1 MKLARLELSGFK
13 SFAVPVEL
21 AFDEGVTAV
30 VGPNGCGKSNISD
43 AVRWVLGEQRTRL
56 LRGLRMEDVIF
67 HGSVKRKPVSL
78 AEVSLI
84 FDNGDGGLP
93 IAYHE
98 VAITRRLTRSGLSE
112 YLINQSPVRLRDVQD
127 LLRGTG
133 LGSDAGVV
141 MEAGMIDRLLSD
153 RAEERR
159 SLFEEAAGI
168 GLYRDRK
175 TSTERRL
182 EKTAEDLVRLED
194 LIAEVQTQARSL
206 ARQRGKAERHRQ
218 FSDERFAIVM
228 TLARHDLA
236 ALDAGGASL
245 AAERQALSLRAPA
258 AQEQLAACE
267 RQRET
272 RVQARATAEARRAEV
287 ERRLAA
293 AQLEVGRLEGD
304 ARLAGER
311 LDNAAQRHTRAQ
323 VERDQAR
330 EVAQQ
335 ATRERDA
342 AAQERAAAETARRSV
357 QTELDLRTASEDTTR
372 HRLAAQRDTVRQL
385 EDALQD
391 HGATER
397 ALHAE
402 QGVVE
407 REMADLKEQEA
418 DLVERLAQAER
429 ECAAARAKGDE
440 ARRTMAAREREQ
452 HEATGEHERA
462 RHELSSRRESEA
474 ALRVELRAADEAQ
487 AQTVARRDALAE
499 LERER
504 VGLAPAARQLMQVRD
519 TFGPGAVLGPLSDFV
534 RTSTASARL
543 AERLFADWLHAVL
556 VRDEAAVEAVRQ
568 WHGETRPGPLV
579 LLPLS
584 PGPRAAGARL
594 PMGLDADE
602 PAGPW
607 VAGLVAGDV
616 LLDPEGTSIRRTS
629 GAVFLS
635 GDGGGG
641 LLSRR
646 AELAAL
652 EEDSTRLAARRGE
665 LDQAVAAAQRAHSE
679 AEATLATAATRLER
693 ARVALREAQAG
704 SDDAERQLQ
713 RLERER
719 TEVEDAL
726 ARTRRHLD
734 ERARRLREIQTAR
747 TAAEQE
753 RARLDE
759 RLQAQRLGLADLESQ
774 QEAARERRVH
784 WQVEEAQVS
793 AREDAARERERRA
806 SEGLAQA
813 EATIRRLE
821 AELAEIATE
830 TAALAQQRAQW
841 TDQLAERRV
850 QVQQLQAAAQQAEAG
865 VGEAEEALRAA
876 ESAVEA
882 SRTQVFELR
891 EEAHRLELREAETT
905 ARRRAMV
912 ERVEGEWHKPIDQL
926 LAGAPDVAGDPE
938 ALQEEAERLAQAI
951 EALGPVNALAVE
963 EHAEEVKRLEFL
975 TGQRDDLV
983 HARHALLQAVR
994 EIDQTARTMFV
1005 ETFGAIR
1012 DHFRSVFEALFEG
1025 GECEVRLADESDP
1038 LTSDI
1043 EIRAAPRGK
1052 RTQRIHLLSS
1062 GERTLVAI
1070 SLLFAIYLTKPS
1082 PFCLLDEVDAP
1093 LDDANVARFV
1103 RLLNEF
1109 KSQTQFIVITHNP
1122 RTMQACDAVYGVTMQ
1137 EPGVSTIVGVR
1148 LGEVEP
1154 V

>member
-1 MKLARLELSGFK
+1 MKLTRLDLSGFK

-21 AFDEGVTAV
+21 GFDEGVTAV

-67 HGSVKRKPVSL
+67 HGSARRKPVSL
-78 AEVSLI
+78 AEVSLV
-84 FDNGDGGLP
+84 FDNGDGALP
-93 IAYHE
+93 ISYHE
-98 VAITRRLTRSGLSE
+98 VAITRRLTRSGQSE

-141 MEAGMIDRLLSD
+141 MEAGMIERLLSD

-168 GLYRDRK
+168 SLYRDRK

-182 EKTAEDLVRLED
+182 EKTGEDLVRLED

-218 FSDERFAIVM
+218 FTDERFAIVM

-236 ALDAGGASL
+236 ALDAEGARL
-245 AAERQALSLRAPA
+245 TGERQALGERTPA
-258 AQEQLAACE
+258 AQEGLSARE
-267 RQRET
+267 RERET

-287 ERRLAA
+287 ERRLAT
-293 AQLEVGRLEGD
+293 AQLEVERLDGD
-304 ARLAGER
+304 VRLTGER
-311 LDNAAQRHTRAQ
+311 LDNTAQRQMRAQ
-323 VERDQAR
+323 AERDQAHDA
-330 EVAQQ
+330 AQQ

-342 AAQERAAAETARRSV
+342 SAQERAAAEAARQSV
-357 QTELDLRTASEDTTR
+357 QTELDLRTATEDTTR
-372 HRLAAQRDTVRQL
+372 HRLAGQRDAVRQL
-385 EDALQD
+385 EDALQQ
-391 HGATER
+391 HAATDR

-407 REMADLKEQEA
+407 RETSDLKEQEEELA
-418 DLVERLAQAER
+418 ERLAQAER
-429 ECAAARAKGDE
+429 ECAAARARVDE
-440 ARRTMAAREREQ
+440 ARRTLSTREREQ
-452 HEATGEHERA
+452 HEAAGEHERA
-462 RHELSSRRESEA
+462 GHELSSRRESEA

-487 AQTVARRDALAE
+487 AQAVARRDALAE

-519 TFGPGAVLGPLSDFV
+519 TFGPGAVLGPVSDFV

-556 VRDEAAVEAVRQ
+556 VRDAAAVETVRQ
-568 WHGETRPGPLV
+568 WHGETQPGPLV
-579 LLPLS
+579 LLPVN
-584 PGPRAAGARL
+584 PGPRSGGARL
-594 PMGLDADE
+594 PVGLDAAE
-602 PAGPW
+602 PAAPW
-607 VAGLVAGDV
+607 VAALVAGDV
-616 LLDPEGTSIRRTS
+616 LLDPEGNSIRRTS

-646 AELAAL
+646 AELSAL
-652 EEDSTRLAARRGE
+652 EAESTSLAARRGDLE
-665 LDQAVAAAQRAHSE
+665 QAVVTAQRAHTE
-679 AEATLATAATRLER
+679 AETALAGAAARLDR

-704 SDDAERQLQ
+704 SDDADRQLQ
-713 RLERER
+713 RLDRER
-719 TEVEDAL
+719 TEADDAL
-726 ARTRRHLD
+726 GRTRRHLD
-734 ERARRLREIQTAR
+734 ERAHRLREIQTGR

-753 RARLDE
+753 RRRLEE
-759 RLQAQRLGLADLESQ
+759 RLQAQRLLLADLESQ
-774 QEAARERRVH
+774 QDAARERRVH

-793 AREDAARERERRA
+793 ARESAARERESRA
-806 SEGLAQA
+806 SEGLGQA
-813 EATIRRLE
+813 ETTMRRLDT
-821 AELAEIATE
+821 ELTEIAAE
-830 TAALAQQRAQW
+830 TAGLARQRSQW

-865 VGEAEEALRAA
+865 VGAAEEALRTA
-876 ESAVEA
+876 ETAVEA

-891 EEAHRLELREAETT
+891 EEAHRLELRETEIS
-905 ARRRAMV
+905 ARRRALV
-912 ERVEGEWHKPIDQL
+912 ERVEGEWHKPMDEL
-926 LAGAPDVAGDPE
+926 LAGGPDVAGDPD
-938 ALQEEAERLAQAI
+938 ALRAEAERLTQAI
-951 EALGPVNALAVE
+951 EAMGPVNALAVE
-963 EHAEEVKRLEFL
+963 EHAEEVKRVEFL
-975 TGQRDDLV
+975 IAQRDDLV
-983 HARHALLQAVR
+983 HARDTLLQAVR
-994 EIDQTARTMFV
+994 EIDQTARAMFV

-1012 DHFRSVFEALFEG
+1012 DHFRSVFDTLFEG

-1038 LTSDI
+1038 LNSDI

-1109 KSQTQFIVITHNP
+1109 KAQTQFIVITHNP

>member
-1 MKLARLELSGFK
+1 MKLTRLALSGFK
-13 SFAVPVEL
+13 SFATPVDL

-43 AVRWVLGEQRTRL
+43 AVRWVLGEQRIRL

-67 HGSVKRKPVSL
+67 HGSARRKPVSL

-127 LLRGTG
+127 LLSGTG

-182 EKTAEDLVRLED
+182 EKTTEDLVRLED
-194 LIAEVQTQARSL
+194 LIAEVQTQVRSL
-206 ARQRGKAERHRQ
+206 ARQRGKTERHRQ
-218 FSDERFAIVM
+218 FTDERFALVM
-228 TLARHDLA
+228 TLTRHDLA
-236 ALDAGGASL
+236 ALDADGASL
-245 AAERQALSLRAPA
+245 AAERQALAVRAPA
-258 AQEQLAACE
+258 AQESLGAREQE
-267 RQRET
+267 REA

-304 ARLAGER
+304 VRLAGER
-311 LDNAAQRHTRAQ
+311 LDNAAQRQTRAQ
-323 VERDQAR
+323 AERDQAR
-330 EVAQQ
+330 DAAQQ
-335 ATRERDA
+335 ATREREA
-342 AAQERAAAETARRSV
+342 AAQERAAAEAARESV
-357 QTELDLRTASEDTTR
+357 QTELDLRTASEDTAR
-372 HRLAAQRDTVRQL
+372 QRLAEQRDAVRQL
-385 EDALQD
+385 EDALQNQ
-391 HGATER
+391 GATER

-407 REMADLKEQEA
+407 RETADLKEQEA
-418 DLVERLAQAER
+418 DFVERLSQAER
-429 ECAAARAKGDE
+429 ECTAARGKVDQ
-440 ARRTMAAREREQ
+440 ARRTLATREREQ
-452 HEATGEHERA
+452 REAAGEHERA

-487 AQTVARRDALAE
+487 AQAAARRDALAE

-543 AERLFADWLHAVL
+543 AERLLADWLHAVL
-556 VRDEAAVEAVRQ
+556 VRDDAAVEAVRR

-579 LLPLS
+579 LLPVT
-584 PGPRAAGARL
+584 PGPRPPYAERTGRAAGARL
-594 PMGLDADE
+594 PMGLDAAE
-602 PAGPW
+602 PAARW
-607 VAGLVAGDV
+607 VAALVAGDI
-616 LLDPEGTSIRRTS
+616 LLDPEGASIQRTS

-652 EEDSTRLAARRGE
+652 EEESTRLTARRSE
-665 LDQAVAAAQRAHSE
+665 LDQAVAAAQRAHDE
-679 AEATLATAATRLER
+679 AETTVAEAAARLEG

-704 SDDAERQLQ
+704 GDDAERQLQ

-719 TEVEDAL
+719 TEADDAL

-734 ERARRLREIQTAR
+734 QRARRLREIQTAR

-753 RARLDE
+753 RAGLDE
-759 RLQAQRLGLADLESQ
+759 RVQAQRLLLADLESR

-793 AREDAARERERRA
+793 ARETAAREREQRA
-806 SEGLAQA
+806 SEALAQA
-813 EATIRRLE
+813 EAAIRRLE
-821 AELAEIATE
+821 AELAEIITE
-830 TAALAQQRAQW
+830 TAGLAQQRAQW

-850 QVQQLQAAAQQAEAG
+850 QVQQLQAAAQQAETG
-865 VGEAEEALRAA
+865 VGAAEEALRAA
-876 ESAVEA
+876 EAAVEETRA
-882 SRTQVFELR
+882 QVFELR
-891 EEAHRLELREAETT
+891 EEAHRLELREAELA
-905 ARRRAMV
+905 ARRRALV
-912 ERVEGEWHKPIDQL
+912 ERVEGEWRKPIDQL
-926 LAGAPDVAGDPE
+926 LAGAPEVAGDPE
-938 ALQEEAERLAQAI
+938 ALRAEAGRLAQAI
-951 EALGPVNALAVE
+951 DALGPVNALAVE
-963 EHAEEVKRLEFL
+963 EHAQEVKRLEFL
-975 TGQRDDLV
+975 TGQRD
-983 HARHALLQAVR
+983 
-994 EIDQTARTMFV
+994 
-1005 ETFGAIR
+1005 
-1012 DHFRSVFEALFEG
+1012 
-1025 GECEVRLADESDP
+1025 
-1038 LTSDI
+1038 
-1043 EIRAAPRGK
+1043 
-1052 RTQRIHLLSS
+1052 
-1062 GERTLVAI
+1062 
-1070 SLLFAIYLTKPS
+1070 
-1082 PFCLLDEVDAP
+1082 
-1093 LDDANVARFV
+1093 
-1103 RLLNEF
+1103 
-1109 KSQTQFIVITHNP
+1109 
-1122 RTMQACDAVYGVTMQ
+1122 
-1137 EPGVSTIVGVR
+1137 
-1148 LGEVEP
+1148 
-1154 V
+1154 

>member
-1 MKLARLELSGFK
+1 MKLTRLALSGFK

-21 AFDEGVTAV
+21 VFDEGVTAV

-43 AVRWVLGEQRTRL
+43 AVRWVLGEQRTRV

-78 AEVSLI
+78 AEVSLV

-98 VAITRRLTRSGLSE
+98 VIITRRLARSGLSE

-141 MEAGMIDRLLSD
+141 IEAGMIDRLLSD

-194 LIAEVQTQARSL
+194 LIAEVQTQVRSL
-206 ARQRGKAERHRQ
+206 ARQRGRAERHRQ
-218 FSDERFAIVM
+218 FTDERFAIVM
-228 TLARHDLA
+228 TLTRHELA
-236 ALDAGGASL
+236 ALDAEAAAL
-245 AAERQALSLRAPA
+245 AAERQALAVRTPA
-258 AQEQLAACE
+258 AHEQLGACE
-267 RQRET
+267 RDREA
-272 RVQARATAEARRAEV
+272 RVQGRASAEARRAEL

-304 ARLAGER
+304 VRLAGER
-311 LDNAAQRHTRAQ
+311 LDNAAQRQARAQ
-323 VERDQAR
+323 AERDQAR
-330 EVAQQ
+330 DAAQQ
-335 ATRERDA
+335 AQREQDA
-342 AAQERAAAETARRSV
+342 AGQERSAAEAARQSV
-357 QTELDLRTASEDTTR
+357 QTELDLRTASEDTAR
-372 HRLAAQRDTVRQL
+372 HRLAEQRDAVHRL
-385 EDALQD
+385 EEALQD
-391 HGATER
+391 HGAAER

-407 REMADLKEQEA
+407 RETTDLKQQET
-418 DLVERLAQAER
+418 DLAERLAQMER
-429 ECAAARAKGDE
+429 ECAAARATLE
-440 ARRTMAAREREQ
+440 QARRMLAVREREQ
-452 HEATGEHERA
+452 REAAGGHERA
-462 RHELSSRRESEA
+462 GHELSSRREAEA
-474 ALRVELRAADEAQ
+474 ALRVELRAVDEAQ
-487 AQTVARRDALAE
+487 AQAAVHSKALAE

-504 VGLAPAARQLMQVRD
+504 VGLAPAARHLMRVRD

-534 RTSTASARL
+534 RTSAAAARL

-556 VRDEAAVEAVRQ
+556 VRDEAVVEAVRQ
-568 WHGETRPGPLV
+568 WHAEAQPGPLV
-579 LLPLS
+579 LLPVS
-584 PGPRAAGARL
+584 PGPRAAGTRL
-594 PMGLDADE
+594 PVGLEAAE

-607 VAGLVAGDV
+607 VAALVAGDV
-616 LLDPEGTSIRRTS
+616 VLDPDGASIQRAS
-629 GAVFLS
+629 GAVFLA
-635 GDGGGG
+635 GDGGG

-652 EEDSTRLAARRGE
+652 EEESTRLAARRGE
-665 LDQAVAAAQRAHSE
+665 LDQAVADAQRAQAE
-679 AEATLATAATRLER
+679 AEATLAAAAARQEH
-693 ARVALREAQAG
+693 ARVALREAQA
-704 SDDAERQLQ
+704 STDDGERQLQ

-719 TEVEDAL
+719 TEVDDAL

-734 ERARRLREIQTAR
+734 QRARRLREIQTAR

-753 RARLDE
+753 RGRLDE
-759 RLQAQRLGLADLESQ
+759 RLRAQRLALADLESQ

-793 AREDAARERERRA
+793 AREAAAREREHRA
-806 SEGLAQA
+806 SEALAQA
-813 EATIRRLE
+813 ESAMRRLE
-821 AELAEIATE
+821 AELAEIARE
-830 TAALAQQRAQW
+830 SAALAQQRAQW
-841 TDQLAERRV
+841 ADQLAERRV
-850 QVQQLQAAAQQAEAG
+850 QVQQLQVAAQQAEAELG
-865 VGEAEEALRAA
+865 GAEEALRAA
-876 ESAVEA
+876 EAALEE
-882 SRTQVFELR
+882 SRGRVFELR
-891 EEAHRLELREAETT
+891 EAAHRLELKQAEIA
-905 ARRRAMV
+905 ARRRAMA
-912 ERVEGEWHKPIDQL
+912 ERVEGEWHQPLEEL
-926 LAGAPDVAGDPE
+926 LAGTPKVAGDPE
-938 ALQEEAERLAQAI
+938 ALRAEAERLAQAI
-951 EALGPVNALAVE
+951 EAMGPVNALAVE
-963 EHAEEVKRLEFL
+963 EHAEELKRLEFL
-975 TGQRDDLV
+975 TSQRDDLV
-983 HARHALLQAVR
+983 HARDGLLQAVR
-994 EIDQTARTMFV
+994 EIDQTARTMFL
-1005 ETFGAIR
+1005 ETFGAIQE
-1012 DHFRSVFEALFEG
+1012 HFQSVFQALFEG

-1038 LTSDI
+1038 LNSDI

-1052 RTQRIHLLSS
+1052 RSQRIHLLSS

-1103 RLLNEF
+1103 RLLSEF
-1109 KSQTQFIVITHNP
+1109 KAQTQFIVITHNP

-1137 EPGVSTIVGVR
+1137 EPGVSTTVGVR

>member
-1 MKLARLELSGFK
+1 MKLTRLTLSGFK

-21 AFDEGVTAV
+21 ELDEGVTAV

-43 AVRWVLGEQRTRL
+43 AVRWVLGEQRTRI

-67 HGSVKRKPVSL
+67 HGSARRKPVSL

-93 IAYHE
+93 VAYHE
-98 VAITRRLTRSGLSE
+98 VAITRRLVRSGLSE

-141 MEAGMIDRLLSD
+141 IEAGMIDRLLSD

-182 EKTAEDLVRLED
+182 EKTGEDLVRLED
-194 LIAEVQTQARSL
+194 LISEVQTQVRSL

-218 FSDERFAIVM
+218 FADERFAIVM
-228 TLARHDLA
+228 TLTRHDVA
-236 ALDAGGASL
+236 ALDADAAGL
-245 AAERQALSLRAPA
+245 AGQREALAVKIPA
-258 AQEQLAACE
+258 AQERLSARE
-267 RQRET
+267 REREA

-293 AQLEVGRLEGD
+293 AQLEAGRLEGD
-304 ARLAGER
+304 VRLAGER
-311 LDNAAQRHTRAQ
+311 LDNAAQRQARAQ
-323 VERDQAR
+323 AERDQVR
-330 EVAQQ
+330 DTSQQ
-335 ATRERDA
+335 AARERDA
-342 AAQERAAAETARRSV
+342 AAQERAAAETARKSV
-357 QTELDLRTASEDTTR
+357 QTELDLRTASEDAAR
-372 HRLAAQRDTVRQL
+372 QRLAAQRDAVRQL
-385 EDALQD
+385 EDALQS

-407 REMADLKEQEA
+407 RETADLEEQETELA
-418 DLVERLAQAER
+418 ERLAQAER
-429 ECAAARAKGDE
+429 ECAAARAKVDE
-440 ARRTMAAREREQ
+440 ARRTLATREREQ
-452 HEATGEHERA
+452 HEATGDHQRA
-462 RHELSSRRESEA
+462 GHELSSRRESEA

-487 AQTVARRDALAE
+487 AQAGARRDALAE

-543 AERLFADWLHAVL
+543 AERLLADWLHAVL
-556 VRDEAAVEAVRQ
+556 VRDDAAVEAVRQ

-579 LLPLS
+579 LLPVS
-584 PGPRAAGARL
+584 PGPRAAGPRL
-594 PMGLDADE
+594 PMGLDAVE
-602 PAGPW
+602 PAAAW
-607 VAGLVAGDV
+607 VAALTAGDV
-616 LLDPEGTSIRRTS
+616 PLDPEGASIRRTS

-646 AELAAL
+646 AELTAL
-652 EEDSTRLAARRGE
+652 EEESTRLSARRAE

-679 AEATLATAATRLER
+679 AEATLAAAAARLER
-693 ARVALREAQAG
+693 SRAALREAQG
-704 SDDAERQLQ
+704 GTDDAERQLQ
-713 RLERER
+713 HLERER
-719 TEVEDAL
+719 TEADDAL

-734 ERARRLREIQTAR
+734 ERAHRLREIQSAR

-793 AREDAARERERRA
+793 ARETAAREREQRA
-806 SEGLAQA
+806 TEAQAQA
-813 EATIRRLE
+813 EAAIHRLE

-830 TAALAQQRAQW
+830 TAGLAQQRAEW
-841 TDQLAERRV
+841 VEQLAERRV
-850 QVQQLQAAAQQAEAG
+850 QVQQLQAAAQQAETG
-865 VGEAEEALRAA
+865 VGAAEDGLRAA
-876 ESAVEA
+876 EAAVEEA
-882 SRTQVFELR
+882 RAQVFELR
-891 EEAHRLELREAETT
+891 EEAHRLELREAEIA

-912 ERVEGEWHKPIDQL
+912 ERVEGEWHQPITEL
-926 LAGAPDVAGDPE
+926 LAGAPEVAGDPE
-938 ALQEEAERLAQAI
+938 ALRAEAERLAQAI
-951 EALGPVNALAVE
+951 EAMGPVNALAVE
-963 EHAEEVKRLEFL
+963 EHAEEVQRLEFL

-983 HARHALLQAVR
+983 HARDALLQAVR
-994 EIDQTARTMFV
+994 EIDQTARTMFLD
-1005 ETFGAIR
+1005 TFGSIR
-1012 DHFRSVFEALFEG
+1012 DHFGSVFETLFEG
-1025 GECEVRLADESDP
+1025 GECEVRLADENDP
-1038 LTSDI
+1038 LNSDI

-1103 RLLNEF
+1103 RLLSAF
-1109 KSQTQFIVITHNP
+1109 KAQTQFIVITHNP

-1148 LGEVEP
+1148 LGEVAP

>member
-1 MKLARLELSGFK
+1 MAAAGARLSPGGSAPAPVRSAGGPAPPEPGAGWPGGARAGRVRTRRPHLPRDRRAAEAGNSADRHRMQRAAGASSHAASGAAAVPGPATAAPAPGGPSRHHRGRGRGGARRDPGRRVRRGLGWVTARGRGRGTGARYLLGVVPSGDPDTRASRSRRLPVLQCAGSRLQPGGPGDGVRPRLERCRRGDREPGTVGAPGAMVPSDHRGLPHARRCRLTAARAVAPRRGGASQRDHSPNPPRVPGGARSGSGGGPRDRRGASSAGSGGVHCSRARWIGSGPGGRVRSTGPGPRGRLSPSADRPYGHARVPNGDQTMKLARLELSGFK

-141 MEAGMIDRLLSD
+141 MEAGMIERLLSD

-236 ALDAGGASL
+236 ALDAAGGGAG
-245 AAERQALSLRAPA
+245 AERQALSLRAPA
-258 AQEQLAACE
+258 AQEQLAARE

-335 ATRERDA
+335 ASRERDA

-357 QTELDLRTASEDTTR
+357 QTELDLRTASEDPTR

-487 AQTVARRDALAE
+487 AQAVARRDALAE

-534 RTSTASARL
+534 RTSTASAR
-543 AERLFADWLHAVL
+543 
-556 VRDEAAVEAVRQ
+556 Q
-568 WHGETRPGPLV
+568 IGRP
-579 LLPLS
+579 
-584 PGPRAAGARL
+584 
-594 PMGLDADE
+594 
-602 PAGPW
+602 
-607 VAGLVAGDV
+607 VAGL
-616 LLDPEGTSIRRTS
+616 PPRR
-629 GAVFLS
+629 
-635 GDGGGG
+635 
-641 LLSRR
+641 
-646 AELAAL
+646 
-652 EEDSTRLAARRGE
+652 
-665 LDQAVAAAQRAHSE
+665 
-679 AEATLATAATRLER
+679 
-693 ARVALREAQAG
+693 
-704 SDDAERQLQ
+704 
-713 RLERER
+713 
-719 TEVEDAL
+719 
-726 ARTRRHLD
+726 
-734 ERARRLREIQTAR
+734 
-747 TAAEQE
+747 
-753 RARLDE
+753 
-759 RLQAQRLGLADLESQ
+759 
-774 QEAARERRVH
+774 
-784 WQVEEAQVS
+784 
-793 AREDAARERERRA
+793 
-806 SEGLAQA
+806 
-813 EATIRRLE
+813 
-821 AELAEIATE
+821 
-830 TAALAQQRAQW
+830 
-841 TDQLAERRV
+841 
-850 QVQQLQAAAQQAEAG
+850 
-865 VGEAEEALRAA
+865 
-876 ESAVEA
+876 
-882 SRTQVFELR
+882 
-891 EEAHRLELREAETT
+891 
-905 ARRRAMV
+905 
-912 ERVEGEWHKPIDQL
+912 
-926 LAGAPDVAGDPE
+926 
-938 ALQEEAERLAQAI
+938 
-951 EALGPVNALAVE
+951 
-963 EHAEEVKRLEFL
+963 
-975 TGQRDDLV
+975 
-983 HARHALLQAVR
+983 
-994 EIDQTARTMFV
+994 
-1005 ETFGAIR
+1005 
-1012 DHFRSVFEALFEG
+1012 
-1025 GECEVRLADESDP
+1025 
-1038 LTSDI
+1038 
-1043 EIRAAPRGK
+1043 
-1052 RTQRIHLLSS
+1052 
-1062 GERTLVAI
+1062 
-1070 SLLFAIYLTKPS
+1070 
-1082 PFCLLDEVDAP
+1082 
-1093 LDDANVARFV
+1093 
-1103 RLLNEF
+1103 
-1109 KSQTQFIVITHNP
+1109 
-1122 RTMQACDAVYGVTMQ
+1122 
-1137 EPGVSTIVGVR
+1137 
-1148 LGEVEP
+1148 
-1154 V
+1154 

>member
-1 MKLARLELSGFK
+1 VLYCTQDGRAAAMDLDGRTRRVSEFECPAASAVSPAAGLGLAGSYLVQFPSLDRVRWRCCDPFGWSQDGSTALLSNPDMIADQSQLIAYDVAADRFRTLFTSRYQTTPLGLSPDGRWVVYREFDQLPGTPPSRQPPGELLAISTDGSQTRAFYSIYGTDPLEESVLGWLSDSAFLLQHQDEPCADVPHVLELS
-13 SFAVPVEL
+13 L
-21 AFDEGVTAV
+21 AQLD
-30 VGPNGCGKSNISD
+30 
-43 AVRWVLGEQRTRL
+43 
-56 LRGLRMEDVIF
+56 
-67 HGSVKRKPVSL
+67 
-78 AEVSLI
+78 
-84 FDNGDGGLP
+84 DG
-93 IAYHE
+93 
-98 VAITRRLTRSGLSE
+98 
-112 YLINQSPVRLRDVQD
+112 
-127 LLRGTG
+127 
-133 LGSDAGVV
+133 
-141 MEAGMIDRLLSD
+141 
-153 RAEERR
+153 
-159 SLFEEAAGI
+159 
-168 GLYRDRK
+168 
-175 TSTERRL
+175 
-182 EKTAEDLVRLED
+182 
-194 LIAEVQTQARSL
+194 
-206 ARQRGKAERHRQ
+206 
-218 FSDERFAIVM
+218 
-228 TLARHDLA
+228 LARHIFDRHSYA
-236 ALDAGGASL
+236 ALDPKSGTVL
-245 AAERQALSLRAPA
+245 L
-258 AQEQLAACE
+258 QELPRGPC
-267 RQRET
+267 
-272 RVQARATAEARRAEV
+272 
-287 ERRLAA
+287 
-293 AQLEVGRLEGD
+293 
-304 ARLAGER
+304 
-311 LDNAAQRHTRAQ
+311 
-323 VERDQAR
+323 
-330 EVAQQ
+330 
-335 ATRERDA
+335 
-342 AAQERAAAETARRSV
+342 S
-357 QTELDLRTASEDTTR
+357 
-372 HRLAAQRDTVRQL
+372 
-385 EDALQD
+385 
-391 HGATER
+391 
-397 ALHAE
+397 
-402 QGVVE
+402 GV
-407 REMADLKEQEA
+407 
-418 DLVERLAQAER
+418 
-429 ECAAARAKGDE
+429 
-440 ARRTMAAREREQ
+440 
-452 HEATGEHERA
+452 HE
-462 RHELSSRRESEA
+462 
-474 ALRVELRAADEAQ
+474 
-487 AQTVARRDALAE
+487 
-499 LERER
+499 
-504 VGLAPAARQLMQVRD
+504 
-519 TFGPGAVLGPLSDFV
+519 
-534 RTSTASARL
+534 
-543 AERLFADWLHAVL
+543 
-556 VRDEAAVEAVRQ
+556 
-568 WHGETRPGPLV
+568 PGPLV
-579 LLPLS
+579 LLPVS

-704 SDDAERQLQ
+704 NDDAERQLQ